1 MHHIVEQFMNGCG
14 RHMNSCVGRCVINK
28 YRTIFPGYPSIAENH
43 IRYIPDPFFPF
54 GCHKVTGRF
63 INHFGNIMQVSH
75 EHVEHIAQTSGRI
88 TYTVSQMQPT
98 MFRFDGGR
106 AQAILHF
113 IHRMIDFGVNYF
125 FLIDHG
131 SFHTIAY
138 AKPDATTL
146 ARFNKFILGAGI
158 KCITSIVK
166 FGVQDHIALLG
177 GLGFT
182 TELIEECDLKIGR
195 YEEAVTDPRQAII
208 NRAVHTENLDKYIK
222 EALGI
227 CYVLDDMMVL
237 FKGVALGEVYKKYV
251 MAREIIDLGEAG
263 DGTDGGV
270 EAVINLLFTN
280 GITTVPLVGVE
291 VGLGGSDVRGVTDE
305 AGRVRFSVGPSR
317 YNVVIEAEGFARGN
331 FPVDVPI
338 AGVYSFKFQLRPVG

>member
-1 MHHIVEQFMNGCG
+1 MTDKQSNHVDMILN
-14 RHMNSCVGRCVINK
+14 VIRV
-28 YRTIFPGYPSIAENH
+28 YTDY
-43 IRYIPDPFFPF
+43 
-54 GCHKVTGRF
+54 
-63 INHFGNIMQVSH
+63 QV
-75 EHVEHIAQTSGRI
+75 
-88 TYTVSQMQPT
+88 
-98 MFRFDGGR
+98 
-106 AQAILHF
+106 
-113 IHRMIDFGVNYF
+113 MIDSKAAVGAQFVALKAKQGLIGVAIGGQSGSTATDKALVRADLDEFSFGVMAPVKGWAITQNDVRLRDEMDYSLTELGKEKDDTYVE
-125 FLIDHG
+125 FLRRRRDLVNGLIG
-131 SFHTIAY
+131 
-138 AKPDATTL
+138 
-146 ARFNKFILGAGI
+146 
-158 KCITSIVK
+158 
-166 FGVQDHIALLG
+166 LLG

-182 TELIEECDLKIGR
+182 TELIEEWDLKIGR